1 MLLLS
6 TSNDRGEHLSDPT
19 ESADHDDSL
28 KRHADKAVAEYLKV
42 QPFYA
47 DLADVV
53 SRIIRE
59 SIASRRIKIHSVQSR
74 AKSAESFS
82 TKAATPAELDPEEPK
97 YRNPLQEITDL
108 AGVRVITHFL
118 STLTDIDAMLVDEF
132 EIVEKSNKGTL
143 LIQSDRFGYQ
153 SIHYL
158 VRLRAARAA
167 LPEYYR
173 FAGHI
178 VEVQVRTILQHAWAE
193 IEHDIQYKSSTTIPT
208 EIRRRFVALA
218 GMLEI
223 GDREFQA
230 IDDANK
236 TLESAAITNVE
247 AGTLSGVELTPQAL
261 KLFLEKKLG
270 PDRRMSEWSYDWT
283 VRLLKRFGFRDLSE
297 VEQAI
302 EPYDDHQL
310 SVLRDGSRQG
320 QVGRFEIMIQ
330 AALGEQWVARHPWQE
345 PFWIERHRSQIERL
359 KNSGI
364 NVGTYHIEHSPVTSR

>member
-1 MLLLS
+1 MSLPIE
-6 TSNDRGEHLSDPT
+6 T
-19 ESADHDDSL
+19 ADHDDSL
-28 KRHADKAVAEYLKV
+28 RQHADKAVAEYLKV

-59 SIASRRIKIHSVQSR
+59 SIESRGVKIHSVQSR
-74 AKSAESFS
+74 AKTAKSFFN
-82 TKAATPAELDPEEPK
+82 KAATPAEQTPNEPK
-97 YRNPLQEITDL
+97 YRHPLQGITDL

-118 STLTDIDAMLVDEF
+118 STLTEIDAMLVDEF
-132 EIVEKSNKGTL
+132 QIVEKSNKGTL

-158 VRLRAARAA
+158 IRLAPARAG
-167 LPEYYR
+167 LPEYRRY
-173 FAGHI
+173 AAHI

-208 EIRRRFVALA
+208 EIRRRFIALA

-236 TLESAAITNVE
+236 TLELSAISNVE
-247 AGTLSGVELTPQAL
+247 AGTLSGVEITPAAL
-261 KLFLEKKLG
+261 KRFLDKKLG
-270 PDRRMSEWSYDWT
+270 PDGRMSDWSYDWT
-283 VRLLKRFGFRDLSE
+283 VRMLKKFGFKYLSE
-297 VEQAI
+297 VEKAI

-310 SVLRDGSRQG
+310 SMLQAGTRLG
-320 QVGRFEIMIQ
+320 QVSRFEIMLQ
-330 AALGEQWVARHPWQE
+330 AALGEQWVARHPWQDDY
-345 PFWIERHRSQIERL
+345 WIERHRKQIASLESAGV
-359 KNSGI
+359 K
-364 NVGTYHIEHSPVTSR
+364 VATYQVDYPEAALR